1 MKLKH
6 LFLASLV
13 VCAFASCSDDSS
25 NGIDIPDEN
34 YQMIETN
41 VSLTATALDGIKTKA
56 DATTDEGSGNERFI
70 HELPPICSMW
80 IMAEMKTIIN
90 SPL

>member
-6 LFLASLV
+6 LFLASFV
-13 VCAFASCSDDSS
+13 VCVFASCSDDSS
-25 NGIDIPDEN
+25 YGIDIPDEN

-70 HELPPICSMW
+70 HELT
-80 IMAEMKTIIN
+80 AYLFYVDNGGNEDN
-90 SPL
+90 Y